1 MLSITPSTA
10 SPPLPGPRRA
20 KNRPTPHPLSKKN
33 RILQKNKNN
42 PIMILTFISLVSAIA
57 ICLAFCHA
65 SRSCLARAFWI
76 ILMIFLVSVILLAG

>member
-1 MLSITPSTA
+1 
-10 SPPLPGPRRA
+10 
-20 KNRPTPHPLSKKN
+20 
-33 RILQKNKNN
+33 
-42 PIMILTFISLVSAIA
+42 MILTFISLVSAIA